1 MDEKEIKE
9 IMKMLSA
16 QENRPLC
23 ALEREQRGLIYYQE
37 LEKV

>member
-23 ALEREQRGLIYYQE
+23 AMRDTKR
-37 LEKV
+37 